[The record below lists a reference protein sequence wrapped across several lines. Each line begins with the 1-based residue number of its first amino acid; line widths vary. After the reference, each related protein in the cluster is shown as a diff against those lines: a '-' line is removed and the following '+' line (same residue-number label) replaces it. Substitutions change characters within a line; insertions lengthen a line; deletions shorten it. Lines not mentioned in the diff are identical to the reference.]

1 MAKPLGLP
9 DIDETLINQIQC
21 TAVVRYS
28 EEPSTIKQAYK
39 AYCVALAIC
48 NLIAENIEEN

>member
-1 MAKPLGLP
+1 MGLP